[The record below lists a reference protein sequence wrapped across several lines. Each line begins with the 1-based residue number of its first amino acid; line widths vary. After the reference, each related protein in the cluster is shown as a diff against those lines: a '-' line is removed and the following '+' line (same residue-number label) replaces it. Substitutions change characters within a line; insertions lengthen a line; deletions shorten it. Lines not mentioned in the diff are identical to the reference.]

1 MDDFILNIIT
11 SISYILPI
19 VITGTS
25 TYSLSYV
32 VFKRKLKAI
41 REAID
46 TLDDALEDDKLNR
59 EEFREILNKFKV
71 IIYK

>member
-11 SISYILPI
+11 SVSYILPI

-25 TYSLSYV
+25 SYSLCYV
-32 VFKRKLKAI
+32 IFKRKLKAI

-46 TLDDALEDDKLNR
+46 TLDNALEDDKLSR
-59 EEFREILNKFKV
+59 EEIKEILNKFKA

>member
-25 TYSLSYV
+25 TYSLCYV